1 MFLLPVCVLLL
12 TLLAFLPHPY
22 GKKEKERSKLKP
34 FILFHIVQ
42 ARRTWGEM
50 VQLPQILAG
59 IEAKPVLLRNLIIL
73 PLFFRVSDG
82 PVVLHDLLDKA
93 ESNFVLLWP
102 FFCNASKI
110 IGSAFSLL
118 VSTWTL
124 NSLDYKDFAI
134 DLLGKLFG

>member
-42 ARRTWGEM
+42 ARRTLGDKG
-50 VQLPQILAG
+50 QSSQILAR
-59 IEAKPVLLRNLIIL
+59 IEAKTVLLRNLIIL
-73 PLFFRVSDG
+73 PPPVFRVSDG

-110 IGSAFSLL
+110 IGSAFR
-118 VSTWTL
+118 
-124 NSLDYKDFAI
+124 Y
-134 DLLGKLFG
+134 